1 MFHAD
6 VLTLQE
12 FAVQEQLPLTTI
24 QRAVLEFLR
33 GRDDIVVFGAQAVNA
48 YVNEPRMTQAIDLIA
63 TKAEAV
69 AEEIRA
75 HLVAQFHIAVRIR
88 EVANGRGYRVF
99 QVRKAGNRHLVDLR
113 SAESVPAARRIADIL
128 VMAPD
133 ELIASKVISYYQRRG
148 KPKSGTDWRDLA
160 LLLLTF
166 PELKSESSTVTSC
179 LLAAS
184 AGAPIMDLWHHLV
197 ETPIEIEEDED
208 EFF

>member
-88 EVANGRGYRVF
+88 EVANGLIERF
-99 QVRKAGNRHLVDLR
+99 QSL
-113 SAESVPAARRIADIL
+113 
-128 VMAPD
+128 
-133 ELIASKVISYYQRRG
+133 
-148 KPKSGTDWRDLA
+148 
-160 LLLLTF
+160 
-166 PELKSESSTVTSC
+166 
-179 LLAAS
+179 
-184 AGAPIMDLWHHLV
+184 
-197 ETPIEIEEDED
+197 
-208 EFF
+208 

>member
-24 QRAVLEFLR
+24 QQAVLEFLR

-48 YVNEPRMTQAIDLIA
+48 YVNEPRMTQDIDLIA

-75 HLVAQFHIAVRIR
+75 HLVAQFRIAVRIR

-113 SAESVPAARRIADIL
+113 SVETVPAARRIADIL

-133 ELIASKVISYYQRRG
+133 ELVASKVISYYQRRG

-166 PELKSESSTVTSC
+166 PELKNESSTVTTC
-179 LLAAS
+179 LLAAGVS
-184 AGAPIMDLWHHLV
+184 APIMALWQQLV
-197 ETPIEIEEDED
+197 ETPIEIEKDED
-208 EFF
+208 EFC

>member
-133 ELIASKVISYYQRRG
+133 ELIASKVISYY
-148 KPKSGTDWRDLA
+148 S
-160 LLLLTF
+160 F
-166 PELKSESSTVTSC
+166 
-179 LLAAS
+179 
-184 AGAPIMDLWHHLV
+184 
-197 ETPIEIEEDED
+197 
-208 EFF
+208 